1 MREGEGQFVKFVSF
15 VADSPFMK
23 VLYFHQHFGTPQGS
37 SGTRSYEM
45 ARALLAAGHQVTM
58 VCGSYQRAALNL
70 PYDEKIG
77 WSRGEIDGIDVIS
90 LPLPY
95 SNRDSLAKRTWLFLR
110 FAWRSIR
117 IALRFDYDLLFAT
130 STPLTAGLPGIA
142 ASLLRRRPFVF
153 EVRDLWPELPR
164 ALGMR
169 NPILLGGMSLL
180 EWLSYRSAQACV
192 GLSPG
197 IVAGI
202 QGRSQPGKP
211 IAMIPNGADLD
222 LFQPGNRH
230 DLRLPGV
237 MPDDFVAAFTGAH
250 GIANGLDALLA
261 AAALLKERGKA
272 RIKLLFIGDG
282 KEKDRL
288 AQRAEAEG
296 LTNCLFFDP
305 LPKTELSALVGSL
318 NCGLMIL
325 KNVPAFYYGTSPNK
339 FFDYISAGL
348 PVLNN
353 YPGWLADLITE
364 HQCGLVVPPD
374 DPDAL
379 AEVLIC
385 MAERPEECAR
395 MGRNARA
402 LAEAQFAREKLAGQ
416 FVAFLEGV
424 A

>member
-1 MREGEGQFVKFVSF
+1 
-15 VADSPFMK
+15 MK
-23 VLYFHQHFGTPQGS
+23 IFYFHQHFGTPQGS

-45 ARALLAAGHQVTM
+45 ARALIAAGHQVTM
-58 VCGSYQRAALNL
+58 VCGSYQRAALDL
-70 PYDEKIG
+70 PYDAQRG

-90 LPLPY
+90 LPLAY
-95 SNRDSLAKRTWLFLR
+95 SNRDGLAKRTLIFLR
-110 FAWRSIR
+110 FALRSMG
-117 IALRFDYDLLFAT
+117 IALRHEYDLLFAT
-130 STPLTAGLPGIA
+130 STPLTAGIPGIVA
-142 ASLLRRRPFVF
+142 RPFRRKPFVF

-169 NPILLGGMSLL
+169 NPFLLGGMSLL

-202 QGRSQPGKP
+202 ERRSQPGKP
-211 IAMIPNGADLD
+211 IAMIPNGSDLD
-222 LFQPGNRH
+222 LFTPGNRA
-230 DLRLPGV
+230 DLKLPGV
-237 MPDDFVAAFTGAH
+237 EPDDFVAAFTGAH
-250 GIANGLDALLA
+250 GIANGLDAVLA
-261 AAALLKERGKA
+261 AATVIKEMGEE

-288 AQRAEAEG
+288 AQKAQAKG

-305 LPKTELSALVGSL
+305 VPKRELAVLLGRL

-364 HQCGLVVPPD
+364 HQCGLAVSPD
-374 DPDAL
+374 DPVAFAEAL
-379 AEVLIC
+379 IH
-385 MAERPEECAR
+385 MANRPEECVQ
-395 MGRNARA
+395 MGRNART
-402 LAEAQFAREKLAGQ
+402 LAEAQFAREKLAAQ
-416 FVAFLEGV
+416 MVAFLEGIR
-424 A
+424 